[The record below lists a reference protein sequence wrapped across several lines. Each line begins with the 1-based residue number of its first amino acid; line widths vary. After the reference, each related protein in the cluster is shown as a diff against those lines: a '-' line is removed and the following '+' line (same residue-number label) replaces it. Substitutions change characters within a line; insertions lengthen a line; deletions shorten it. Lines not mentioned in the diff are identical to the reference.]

1 MPRKPWF
8 PRPEEARFFHN
19 IHIDESSQNDHD
31 YMVLGGIVVPL
42 AFAAQLEADIDNA
55 KPESFRGIGK
65 NGFPREVGWKL
76 TSNGSFERYKKII
89 DAYADFAFRNMQ
101 GVLNAGKVQMFYSVV
116 DLRLLGRTYTVG
128 ERGSIAFERELYFH
142 CLSIA
147 RRGRDYLWHIY
158 PDERSTKSKG
168 YKLAHIMSRGMVKG
182 GSTKIWPARRLI
194 YRDSRDLQTL
204 QVSDIVCGAIA
215 FYLNGHYHK
224 PNANKDRKQLC
235 DYIFKRFKLNGY
247 IETKREKGQGPLVLW
262 FREHREK
269 PVSRH
274 PRPAKPTTET
284 SPRSRP

>member
-128 ERGSIAFERELYFH
+128 ERGSIAFEGDGITCGIYTPMNDQPRARAISWPTSCRAGWSKEAPQRFGRRAASFTGTQGIFRRFRFLTSYAGQSR
-142 CLSIA
+142 SI
-147 RRGRDYLWHIY
+147 
-158 PDERSTKSKG
+158 
-168 YKLAHIMSRGMVKG
+168 
-182 GSTKIWPARRLI
+182 
-194 YRDSRDLQTL
+194 
-204 QVSDIVCGAIA
+204 
-215 FYLNGHYHK
+215 
-224 PNANKDRKQLC
+224 
-235 DYIFKRFKLNGY
+235 
-247 IETKREKGQGPLVLW
+247 
-262 FREHREK
+262 
-269 PVSRH
+269 
-274 PRPAKPTTET
+274 
-284 SPRSRP
+284 